1 MKMIKK
7 LLAAAVLT
15 GLSSLSSATELEV
28 SHWWTSGGEAAAVT
42 ELAKAFD
49 ASGDKWKDSAIAAG
63 GGGAAAIII
72 SRILGGDPMGA
83 TQLNHGRDAEELIK
97 AGLLQDLTDV
107 AEKENWREI
116 IRPSSLLDSCTFE
129 GRIYCAPV
137 NIHSPQWLWLSHK
150 AFKDAGIPVPKNWSE
165 FIAAAPALDKAGK
178 LPLAVGQQA
187 WQSNLTFNAITIAI
201 SGLEPWKKVYVD
213 KNAEVAG
220 GEEFKKV
227 FEAAD
232 QARKISAKG
241 KMQDWNAATAM
252 VIKGDAGGQIMG
264 DWAQGEF
271 QLAGQVAG
279 EDYTCLPGLGVTEMI
294 STGGDA
300 FYFPVLKDAEQ
311 TAAQKRLAALI
322 IQKDTQVAFNLKKG
336 SLPIRGDV
344 DLETANDCMKKG
356 IKILAGNNVLP
367 DLSQVISADTM
378 SDLEDL
384 MVEFW
389 NDPSMTTEEA
399 QERFVKVI
407 ARAD

>member
-1 MKMIKK
+1 MMQVFLFLK
-7 LLAAAVLT
+7 T
-15 GLSSLSSATELEV
+15 GADFV
-28 SHWWTSGGEAAAVT
+28 
-42 ELAKAFD
+42 
-49 ASGDKWKDSAIAAG
+49 
-63 GGGAAAIII
+63 
-72 SRILGGDPMGA
+72 
-83 TQLNHGRDAEELIK
+83 
-97 AGLLQDLTDV
+97 
-107 AEKENWREI
+107 
-116 IRPSSLLDSCTFE
+116 
-129 GRIYCAPV
+129 
-137 NIHSPQWLWLSHK
+137 
-150 AFKDAGIPVPKNWSE
+150 
-165 FIAAAPALDKAGK
+165 AAAPALEKAGK

-201 SGLEPWKKVYVD
+201 SGLEPWKKVYVEKD
-213 KNAEVAG
+213 AKVAG

-241 KMQDWNAATAM
+241 KVQDWNAATAM
-252 VIKGDAGGQIMG
+252 VIKGDAGGQVMG

-271 QLAGQVAG
+271 QVAKQVAG
-279 EDYTCLPGLGVTEMI
+279 KDYTCLPGLGVTEMI

-311 TAAQKRLAALI
+311 TAAQKRLASLI
-322 IQKDTQVAFNLKKG
+322 IKKETQVAFNLKKG
-336 SLPIRGDV
+336 SLPVRGDV
-344 DLETANDCMKKG
+344 DLDAANDCMKKG

-367 DLSQVISADTM
+367 DLTQVVSPDTM